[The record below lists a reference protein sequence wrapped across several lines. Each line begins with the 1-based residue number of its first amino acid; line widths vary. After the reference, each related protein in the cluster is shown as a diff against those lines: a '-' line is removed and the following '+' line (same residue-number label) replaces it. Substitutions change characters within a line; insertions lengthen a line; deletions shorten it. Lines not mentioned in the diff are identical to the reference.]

1 LGEIESQLRDLA
13 WIKDVVV
20 QVKERA
26 GDKYLVAYYVA
37 GEETSSLEMKNYL
50 SSRLPDYMIPSQYVR
65 LESIPMT
72 ANGKLNRKALP
83 EPEFVIEDDYVAPSG
98 EIEEVLVEIWSEILG
113 IDKNVISVNKNFFE
127 LGGNSIKIIQLK
139 SSINKR
145 LQYTISMVD
154 LFKCTTIY
162 SMVEF
167 INNGEIKNEKL
178 ESAIDAEVSNME
190 DLINSLN

>member
-1 LGEIESQLRDLA
+1 
-13 WIKDVVV
+13 
-20 QVKERA
+20 
-26 GDKYLVAYYVA
+26 
-37 GEETSSLEMKNYL
+37 
-50 SSRLPDYMIPSQYVR
+50 
-65 LESIPMT
+65 MT

-162 SMVEF
+162 SMVEI

>member
-1 LGEIESQLRDLA
+1 
-13 WIKDVVV
+13 
-20 QVKERA
+20 
-26 GDKYLVAYYVA
+26 
-37 GEETSSLEMKNYL
+37 
-50 SSRLPDYMIPSQYVR
+50 
-65 LESIPMT
+65 
-72 ANGKLNRKALP
+72 LP